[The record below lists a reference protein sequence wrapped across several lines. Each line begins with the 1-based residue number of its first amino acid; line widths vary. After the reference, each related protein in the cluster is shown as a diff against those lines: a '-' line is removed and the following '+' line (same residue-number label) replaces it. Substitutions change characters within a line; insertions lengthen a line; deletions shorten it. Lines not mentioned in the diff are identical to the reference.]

1 MDWVFS
7 ILSNQFFLIFITV
20 ATGLLLGRIKIGN
33 FCLEVSGG
41 IFTGIF
47 FGWLVVHLAKNT
59 ESGDSHY
66 AAAQKVLNSGVV
78 STAFFNF
85 FLMVF
90 LVAIGLTVGKN
101 IGGIFKK
108 YGAKFAIV
116 GFSIPITA
124 MAVTLVCCMF
134 VSTKTSVNGFEMGGM
149 YTGAMTSTPAYG
161 ASLDVVSSFDVAKKF
176 KSVDPGEKK
185 KVLDFINEKNS
196 TDTLS
201 EEQVSKFKEAASTS
215 VSLGHTVA
223 FPVGVFVI
231 VIMITIMPKIFGIDV
246 EKEKQLY
253 MEELKCEESKETKM
267 KETHVDFLLFGLV
280 AVVGMLLGSITIPL
294 GQLGNFSLG
303 SAGGVLI
310 TALIFSHI
318 GKIGP
323 LNFRMDTKELAVI
336 RELGLTFFMAVT
348 GLMYGYEVV
357 SSLSGSGISMALMAV
372 AVEMIAVLVSFLI
385 GRKILKL
392 NWIMLSGAICG
403 GCTSAPGLGAA
414 ISAIGND
421 EPTAGY
427 GAAQPFAILANVLL
441 MTLFHQ
447 LIFL

>member
-1 MDWVFS
+1 MEWMFS

-20 ATGLLLGRIKIGN
+20 VTGLILGRIKIGN
-33 FCLEVSGG
+33 FCLEVSGS

-47 FGWLVVHLAKNT
+47 FGWLVVHLSKSVQ
-59 ESGDSHY
+59 SGDSCY
-66 AAAQKVLNSGVV
+66 VAAQKVLDSGVV
-78 STAFFNF
+78 SSAFFNF

-90 LVAIGLTVGKN
+90 LTAIGLTVGKN

-108 YGAKFAIV
+108 YGAKFAVI
-116 GFSIPITA
+116 GFSIPLTA
-124 MAVTLVCCMF
+124 MAVTLVCCLFM
-134 VSTKTSVNGFEMGGM
+134 TKISVNGFEMGGM

-161 ASLDVVSSFDVAKKF
+161 ASLDVVSAFGVE
-176 KSVDPGEKK
+176 EKYESLDQAGQR
-185 KVLDFINEKNS
+185 KVLDFIGEKES
-196 TDTLS
+196 TDVLS
-201 EEQVSKFKEAASTS
+201 EKQISEFKEAASTA

-231 VIMITIMPKIFGIDV
+231 VIMITILPKIFGIDV
-246 EKEKQLY
+246 ENEKKLY
-253 MEELKCEESKETKM
+253 MQELDAQAEKESKVEEK
-267 KETHVDFLLFGLV
+267 HVDFLAFALV
-280 AVVGMLLGSITIPL
+280 AVVGMLFRSIIIPMGPL
-294 GQLGNFSLG
+294 GDFSLG
-303 SAGGVLI
+303 SAGGILI
-310 TALIFSHI
+310 VALVFSHF

-323 LNFRMDTKELAVI
+323 FNFRMRTEELSVI

-357 SSLSGSGISMALMAV
+357 NSLSGAGMSMAIMTV
-372 AVEMIAVLVSFLI
+372 AIEGLAVLVSFLI
-385 GRKILKL
+385 GRKVLKL
-392 NWIMLSGAICG
+392 NWVMLSGAICG

-414 ISAIGND
+414 ISALGDD

>member
-1 MDWVFS
+1 MDWIFS

-20 ATGLLLGRIKIGN
+20 ATGLLLGRIKIKN

-47 FGWLVVHLAKNT
+47 FGWLVVHISKTAQPD
-59 ESGDSHY
+59 DSY
-66 AAAQKVLNSGVV
+66 YQAAQNVLQSGVI
-78 STAFFNF
+78 SSAFFNF
-85 FLMVF
+85 FLMIF

-108 YGAKFAIV
+108 YGAKFAII
-116 GFSIPITA
+116 GFSVPIAA
-124 MAVTLVCCMF
+124 MVVTLVFCLFMPQ
-134 VSTKTSVNGFEMGGM
+134 TSVNGFEMGGM

-161 ASLDVVSSFDVAKKF
+161 SSLDIVNELDVE
-176 KSVDPGEKK
+176 EKYEALDESGK
-185 KVLDFINEKNS
+185 QKVLEFIGEEKEVNA
-196 TDTLS
+196 LS
-201 EEQVSKFKEAASTS
+201 QKQVSKFKEAASTA

-231 VIMITIMPKIFGIDV
+231 VIMISVMPQIFKINV
-246 EKEKQLY
+246 EEEKRLYHEELEKQPIH
-253 MEELKCEESKETKM
+253 KENVKD
-267 KETHVDFLLFGLV
+267 HPVDFLVIGFV
-280 AVVGMLLGSITIPL
+280 VVVGMIVGDITIPL
-294 GQLGNFSLG
+294 GPIGNFSLG

-310 TALIFSHI
+310 VALIFSHI

-323 LNFRMDTKELAVI
+323 ANFRMDTKELGVI

-357 SSLSGSGISMALMAV
+357 NSLSGSGVSMAVMAV
-372 AVEMIAVLVSFLI
+372 VAEMVAVLISFLI
-385 GRKILKL
+385 GRKLFKL
-392 NWIMLSGAICG
+392 NWVMLSGAICG

-414 ISAIGND
+414 ITSVGD
-421 EPTAGY
+421 EEPTAGY

-441 MTLFHQ
+441 MTIFHQ